1 MEKKLTK
8 KEKELM
14 VKELH
19 NMIPVY
25 GKQNDESKVLKKELD
40 NLNGQI
46 KNIMS
51 TLELSDTEA
60 GDYTAAYEVR
70 ETKSMNEDKLLELL
84 TSNKNTYEKCVQ
96 LGIIKTREYI
106 DDKALEDA
114 LYRQELG
121 KKLIL
126 EMDKCEEVKKTP
138 YLTVK
143 KKKEKKGDKK

>member
-14 VKELH
+14 LKELH
-19 NMIPVY
+19 SMIPTY
-25 GKQNDESKVLKKELD
+25 GEQNDESKVLKKELD

-51 TLELSDTEA
+51 TLEISNTEA
-60 GDYTAAYEVR
+60 GDYTATYEVR

-84 TSNKNTYEKCVQ
+84 TSNKHTYEKCVQ
-96 LGIIKTREYI
+96 LGIIKTCEYI
-106 DDKALEDA
+106 DSKELENA
-114 LYRQELG
+114 IYRQELS
-121 KKLIL
+121 KKLVL
-126 EMDKCEEVKKTP
+126 EMDKCKDVKKTP